1 MAAHSSCSRARKPSG
16 GTISPPSDRI
26 GPTIRQAMVPRK
38 MLLSEIQDA
47 VTSARHRRAPAE
59 KG

>member
-1 MAAHSSCSRARKPSG
+1 
-16 GTISPPSDRI
+16 
-26 GPTIRQAMVPRK
+26 MVPRK